1 MYEPTSLALLSRK
14 GAELHEN
21 ALRVSPR
28 SSGNTGNMN
37 NRRSSSHF
45 REIPANTI
53 PENSN
58 ADEENDN
65 DSEEEKKV
73 DDDDE

>member
-14 GAELHEN
+14 GVELHD
-21 ALRVSPR
+21 AATQGSLRVSPR
-28 SSGNTGNMN
+28 GSNSG
-37 NRRSSSHF
+37 RRSSSHF

-58 ADEENDN
+58 ADEDN
-65 DSEEEKKV
+65 EGSSEEEKK
-73 DDDDE
+73 